1 MAIDSLVSA
10 RISKNAPSRYGAA
23 LLATVLAL
31 LARWALNPFLGD
43 RGLYLTLFPAV
54 VFSALY
60 CGIGPS
66 MASILVVVL
75 ALAGAT
81 HWFIPP
87 THSVRIISTAQFVVV
102 IAFLLASGVIVAMA
116 EVHRRNNEAL
126 RRAQGELD
134 ERVKQR
140 TAELDTANHGL
151 RELSARL
158 LQLQDDERRRF
169 ARELH
174 DSVGQMLAAL
184 TMNLSADIERLS
196 KTASSLT
203 NSEAL
208 VQEMSKEVRTI
219 SHLLHPPLLDEA
231 GLSSAL
237 RWYID
242 GFAERSKIK
251 VDLEFPDDFG
261 RLPRELEITIF
272 RTVQECLTNIH
283 RHSGSPIAKIRI
295 TRSGSR
301 VRAEVED
308 RGKGI
313 PPEKRI
319 AMESAGTPGV
329 GIRGMR
335 ERIRQLGGSLEI
347 NSDGK
352 GTVIVARLPIADT
365 SVLAATATEG
375 LAS

>member
-60 CGIGPS
+60 CGIVPS

-81 HWFIPP
+81 YWFIPP
-87 THSVRIISTAQFVVV
+87 THSVRIISTEQFVVV
-102 IAFLLASGVIVAMA
+102 LAFLLASGVIVAMA

-301 VRAEVED
+301 VRADVED

-319 AMESAGTPGV
+319 AMESAGTPGI

>member
-1 MAIDSLVSA
+1 MAIDSLLSA
-10 RISKNAPSRYGAA
+10 RISKNAPSRYAAA

-81 HWFIPP
+81 YWFIPP
-87 THSVRIISTAQFVVV
+87 THSVRIISTEQFVVAL
-102 IAFLLASGVIVAMA
+102 AFLLASSVIVAMA

-140 TAELDTANHGL
+140 TAELDAANHGL

-184 TMNLSADIERLS
+184 TMNLSADIERLT

-237 RWYID
+237 RWYVD

-313 PPEKRI
+313 AAEKRI
-319 AMESAGTPGV
+319 GMESAGTPGV

-365 SVLAATATEG
+365 SVLAATEG
-375 LAS
+375 TAS